1 MEIINTKEIEK
12 NPTLSETVDPDNDLK
27 NMLVE
32 YVGNALNPE
41 DQSVT
46 VEMII
51 EVMAKEFPEF
61 ILALAEENWVRGYQQ
76 GLDDVEAG
84 MKLSAEIE
92 DKTKDE
98 KKKSC
103 KLCEKTD

>member
-1 MEIINTKEIEK
+1 METIDLKEFDK
-12 NPTLSETVDPDNDLK
+12 NPSLLETVEPNNDLK

-32 YVGNALNPE
+32 YTGNTLNPE
-41 DQSVT
+41 DQNVT

-61 ILALAEENWVRGYQQ
+61 VLALAEENWVRGYQQ
-76 GLDDVEAG
+76 GLEDVETG
-84 MKLSAEIE
+84 MKLSAELKE
-92 DKTKDE
+92 ENNE

-103 KLCEKTD
+103 KLCEKTE